1 MSKGIYVP
9 VDETEPLEQREFATL
24 DDYQTA
30 VDGWI
35 EAVEIPSLGIT
46 IYVNEEGLLRSLP
59 FNPRA
64 SFLWWFHVPGAH
76 QAMLV
81 GNAVI
86 VGALDENGESTDV
99 PQEVVDLLTGASE
112 YAVAIQMG
120 GTSEPSGSDGKLSSI
135 LLPLTHGD
143 PSWCVSVT
151 RHEDYFSAGAWA
163 VVFRERWTDA
173 VNVRVVSAVELPRRM
188 QILIDSLPPVD

>member
-1 MSKGIYVP
+1 M
-9 VDETEPLEQREFATL
+9 
-24 DDYQTA
+24 
-30 VDGWI
+30 DGWI
-35 EAVEIPSLGIT
+35 EAVDVPSLGIT
-46 IYVNEEGLLRSLP
+46 MYVSEEGLLRRLP
-59 FNPRA
+59 FNSRA

-99 PQEVVDLLTGASE
+99 PEEVIDLLTGTSE

-120 GTSEPSGSDGKLSSI
+120 GTSAPSGSDGKLSSI

-143 PSWCVSVT
+143 PCWCLSVT
-151 RHEDYFSAGAWA
+151 RHEDYFSAAAWA

-173 VNVRVVSAVELPRRM
+173 VNVRVISAVELPRRM
-188 QILIDSLPPVD
+188 QILMDALPPVD